1 MGCPAEVIISK
12 NLTFSITTHDPDT
25 GVVTDADSAPTY
37 RVYEDETSTAI
48 TNGTMTKLDDANTTG
63 FYSEQLSCTADN
75 GYEANKTYTIYIEAT
90 VDSDKGAI
98 SYGFTAVAAET
109 MPAASTG
116 ALTTTASFKS
126 YTGITHT
133 DDDTLI
139 GYLVS
144 RATSAIES
152 YCDRTLTST
161 TYREFYDGTG
171 VNDLAL
177 REYPI
182 TAVTLLSTS
191 TQDAVRITNV
201 NADAYNAYMTV
212 DATSM
217 ILVVVGGANAG
228 TDTLTLADY
237 TITELVAA
245 INALGTGWSATND
258 DTLLAVWESAEI
270 LPCDG
275 LETLDSYVYA
285 QLPNEPRRDFK
296 LYEKQGTI
304 YLPGGFPIGHQNII
318 VRYTAGYTTTPA
330 DLEQICIDLVQTY
343 YKGRKTDTSV
353 EAEKLGDHYIKYVE
367 GGAGGARDIHDHIA
381 KRLAPYMKWR
391 FG

>member
-1 MGCPAEVIISK
+1 
-12 NLTFSITTHDPDT
+12 
-25 GVVTDADSAPTY
+25 
-37 RVYEDETSTAI
+37 
-48 TNGTMTKLDDANTTG
+48 MTKLDDANTTG
-63 FYSEQLSCTADN
+63 LYSEKLSCTADN
-75 GYEANKTYTIYIEAT
+75 GYEAEKTYTIYIEAT

-98 SYGFTAVAAET
+98 SYGFTAKAPET
-109 MPAASTG
+109 MPTASTG

-126 YTGITHT
+126 YAGITHT

-144 RATSAIES
+144 RATSAIER
-152 YCDRTLTST
+152 YCDRTLTTT

-171 VNDLAL
+171 TNDLAL

-191 TQDAVRITNV
+191 RQDVVRIVNT

-217 ILVVVGGANAG
+217 SLVVVGGANAG

-237 TITELVAA
+237 TITELAAA
-245 INALGTGWSATND
+245 INALGTGWTATND
-258 DTLLAVWESAEI
+258 NTLLGVWESAEI

-275 LETLDSYVYA
+275 LECLDSNVYA
-285 QLPNEPRRDFK
+285 QLPYEPRYDFK
-296 LYEKQGTI
+296 LYENQGTI
-304 YLPGGFPIGHQNII
+304 HLPGGFPIGHQNII
-318 VRYTAGYTTTPA
+318 VRYTGGYTTTPA
-330 DLEQICIDLVQTY
+330 DLEQICIDLIMTY
-343 YKGRKTDTSV
+343 YKSRATDTSIQ
-353 EAEKLGDHYIKYVE
+353 AEKLSDHYIKYVE
-367 GGAGGARDIHDHIA
+367 GGAGGARDIPAHIA

-391 FG
+391 LG